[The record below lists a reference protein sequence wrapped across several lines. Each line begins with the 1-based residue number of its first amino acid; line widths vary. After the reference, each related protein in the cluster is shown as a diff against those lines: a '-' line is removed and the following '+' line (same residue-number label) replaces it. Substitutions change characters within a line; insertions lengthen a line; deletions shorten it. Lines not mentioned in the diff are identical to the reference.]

1 MKSTKYRR
9 NKEVSMQNMDGDYFL
24 ANEISGS
31 IYHLNNIGAA
41 LWRILEVPHDI
52 ETIINLFIS
61 VFPDQSPKELA
72 HDIIALVN
80 QLEEH
85 QLITAEVD

>member
-1 MKSTKYRR
+1 MESTKYHR
-9 NKEVSMQNMDGDYFL
+9 NKKVSMQCMDGDYFL

-52 ETIINLFIS
+52 ETIENLFIS
-61 VFPDQSPKELA
+61 AFPDQSPKELT
-72 HDIIALVN
+72 HDIKFLVK

-85 QLITAEVD
+85 QLITGKVD